1 MCPFH
6 PALATVYTPPEVDRD
21 VSETPGSNLVLA
33 KGQGE
38 RDHLHGERF
47 TEQIMSTG
55 TLRWSQAQIA

>member
-1 MCPFH
+1 MPFSPGAGYRLH
-6 PALATVYTPPEVDRD
+6 PPEVDRD